1 MGFIGNNPH
10 KYIRKK
16 FEIHYDPKIADFMS
30 PVFLTGYFPLM
41 NMVKTLRMF

>member
-16 FEIHYDPKIADFMS
+16 IEIHYDPKIADFMS
-30 PVFLTGYFPLM
+30 PTGYS
-41 NMVKTLRMF
+41 KTDHVFSR

>member
-10 KYIRKK
+10 KYNRKN

-30 PVFLTGYFPLM
+30 PFF
-41 NMVKTLRMF
+41 